1 MPREHS
7 DINFEV
13 GKTYPF
19 VVNTIHDNFCELLDE
34 SGFQVYLKNT
44 KDLSLVKGLRIQCL
58 VKAYTQR
65 RPLIELVDAAQYAK
79 NQTKLS
85 KDLVAKII
93 SEIATDWETDAF
105 AELLMMEEVEDSSFE
120 SECRNWINSFKD
132 DSQTLETIKHDCT
145 AFMEDSDFF
154 SSCTPTERDYFQQRL
169 TLLIELLGYYSR
181 ANQLKNDGLAKEFVC
196 GILDKLEKTG
206 YVYHPRKNFYVM
218 SCLILNDSS
227 LIDESIS
234 RLFDII
240 RKWPLEIWAKEPF
253 KSTLIKVL
261 NLYVEEKIW
270 HIDKQEGNDVLVKNL
285 TQAISILLLLADN
298 VDNRDKT
305 LPDERLNLAR
315 LCVLSTY
322 KEEFRNKEVL
332 ALALNCLAGSQYYRP
347 TYQLADTEGWG
358 ITNKLKL
365 YNPGQNIPAWPIDT
379 TNTFIKDDKRLV
391 LSPEGISLYSG
402 AAKEKTVIPKSMDLW
417 QHLQVYADRRN
428 VATLTGKIEI
438 KDCKR
443 LWEDIERELF
453 VQSAQTKRPVT
464 VVQEGHRKGDEV
476 FINITR
482 IDPLDKRK
490 AYCRIRGEQ
499 EESGYILVEDIV
511 SYIRTLEVWMFQKN
525 ATYQPLNLK
534 AIIKEE
540 VGDGEYHFSMFDGI
554 KNFVCNDLKLRDEC
568 LCSVGKVRSA
578 GTNYSVPAIT
588 NLGESVSLSGYF
600 EEPLAVGDM
609 VYATYEGPASGDF
622 HINCSIVERA
632 EEENINILK
641 AFHKLI
647 VDYAASTQET
657 VADTPAEEEQTPE
670 QNIDEC
676 YQNDRMLDAAYVK
689 EVVRIIDRMAFTDTD
704 YVRSYNYLAF
714 ARVLCRLVGWNG
726 QAEYYR
732 SRLQLISL
740 LSDFAIND
748 RVDAESLAALENTS
762 QNLFSF
768 DSSMANKYKQLLIL
782 SYMGKRECNDE
793 LWRFSSVQDASTDD
807 IRKIASLA
815 LAYNILSESRM
826 KQADDVLNRIK
837 ETLNLSGYES
847 NLDIYGQG
855 IETRTVEYKTSI
867 VFPPDNHMKPNLRLQ
882 MNNILAV
889 IASFLNTDGG
899 TLYIGCNNSGAGVGL
914 ENDLDYYEFNG
925 DKDKYMLYLGNEVSA
940 RFGAYPKTFV
950 KLHWET
956 GKRSGREILVVEV
969 EPFEDGVCMDGVWF
983 YRDDNSK
990 KRLNN
995 EEFEEYNKR
1004 RKKRREQAQ
1013 AHEAVNT
1020 TANTAQPAPRT
1031 TTQEERPAA
1040 KRERTRAENI
1050 KTSTL
1055 RTNVLYDYGEDY
1067 RPYVAY
1073 LRLLVNGKL
1082 SKITGS
1088 AYYDEDQTEL
1098 ALAIYDEETQN
1109 GYLVLGYEDGSVTKV
1124 PVRELLRCED
1134 RREYNRNNSSPL
1146 VFATIAFDGDGLVSL
1161 TREAGRAG
1169 RVCVRV
1175 DRLDSIEEGRL
1186 SDKGQELY
1194 NEGLSQETLRFEII
1208 PADELGDV
1216 SQLINLDKRNLG
1228 KPLAT
1233 SPAKI
1238 KKALEKC
1245 GITSVE

>member
-1 MPREHS
+1 M
-7 DINFEV
+7 
-13 GKTYPF
+13 
-19 VVNTIHDNFCELLDE
+19 VNTIHDNFCELLDE

-93 SEIATDWETDAF
+93 SEIATDWETDPF

-322 KEEFRNKEVL
+322 KEKYKNKEVL

-347 TYQLADTEGWG
+347 VYQLADTEGWG

-365 YNPGQNIPAWPIDT
+365 YSPGPNGSACPMDT

-402 AAKEKTVIPKSMDLW
+402 VARERTVIPAGMELW

-428 VATLTGKIEI
+428 VAALEGRIEI

-453 VQSAQTKRPVT
+453 VQSAQQKRPIAT
-464 VVQEGHRKGDEV
+464 IQEKHHEGDEV
-476 FINITR
+476 IINITR
-482 IDPLDKRK
+482 IDPSDKRK
-490 AYCRIRGEQ
+490 AYCRIKGEQ
-499 EESGYILVEDIV
+499 EESGYILVDDIV
-511 SYIRTLEVWMFQKN
+511 SYMRTLEVWMFQDD
-525 ATYQPLNLK
+525 ATHQPLNLK
-534 AIIKEE
+534 AVIKTEIGE
-540 VGDGEYHFSMFDGI
+540 GEYHFSMFDGI
-554 KNFVCNDLKLRDEC
+554 KDFVCSTLELGSTII
-568 LCSVGKVRSA
+568 CSVGMARRA
-578 GTNYSVPAIT
+578 GAENSVPAIT
-588 NLGESVSLSGYF
+588 DYGESVSLRGDFY
-600 EEPLAVGDM
+600 EPLAVGDL
-609 VYATYEGPASGDF
+609 VEATYEGTATGTF
-622 HINCSIVERA
+622 HITCSIANRYEG
-632 EEENINILK
+632 EKINLVK
-641 AFHKLI
+641 VFSRLI
-647 VDYAASTQET
+647 GDYAASTQ
-657 VADTPAEEEQTPE
+657 DTTTDAPAEEEQTPE
-670 QNIDEC
+670 QKIDEC

-762 QNLFSF
+762 QNLFNF

-807 IRKIASLA
+807 VRKIASLA

-925 DKDKYMLYLGNEVSA
+925 DKDKYMLCLSNEVSA
-940 RFGAYPKTFV
+940 RFGVYAKTFV

-956 GKRSGREILVVEV
+956 GERSGREILVVEV

-990 KRLNN
+990 KRLNK
-995 EEFEEYNKR
+995 EEFEKYNER
-1004 RKKRREQAQ
+1004 RKQRKAQAQ
-1013 AHEAVNT
+1013 AHEAENT
-1020 TANTAQPAPRT
+1020 TAGTAQPAPRT

-1040 KRERTRAENI
+1040 QRERTKTESI

-1055 RTNVLYDYGEDY
+1055 RTNALYDNGEDY
-1067 RPYVAY
+1067 RPYVAC

-1082 SKITGS
+1082 SKTSDS
-1088 AYYDEDQTEL
+1088 AYYDDEQTDL
-1098 ALAIYDEETQN
+1098 ALAVYDEETQN

-1134 RREYNRNNSSPL
+1134 YREYNRNNSSPL

-1161 TREAGRAG
+1161 TREAGKKG

-1175 DRLDSIEEGRL
+1175 DRLDSIEEGRW

-1208 PADELGDV
+1208 PADELGNV
-1216 SQLINLDKRNLG
+1216 SQLTGLGKKTLG

-1238 KKALEKC
+1238 KKALERC
-1245 GITSVE
+1245 GITGVE